1 MYEGFKKGMSHDLCV
16 STESY
21 IGTDVDCMCPIRCY
35 IRKNSFIFILIDEI
49 ILILRFIFVG

>member
-21 IGTDVDCMCPIRCY
+21 IGTDVDCMCPIRY

>member
-21 IGTDVDCMCPIRCY
+21 IGTDVDCMCPIRY
-35 IRKNSFIFILIDEI
+35 IRKNSFIFILIDAI
-49 ILILRFIFVG
+49 ILTY